1 MTPHIEAQQGDYADI
16 VLMPGDPVRALFIAE
31 RFLNNF
37 RMVNRVRNCFGFTGT
52 YKGKI
57 VSIQASG
64 MGQPSLGIYATELFK
79 FYNVESIIRVG
90 TCGSFH
96 ENVKC
101 GEIVLPITSY
111 AEGKPHASP
120 ICSTK
125 LLFDVVSSL
134 KDFDLTYHVGE
145 FISND
150 NYYKEEMNWWQ
161 PLADKNI
168 FGVDMETY
176 MLYTIAKNFGKRALT
191 VNLVSDNLVTGE
203 DIGQDR
209 VAGVEKM
216 VESILEA
223 IW

>member
-16 VLMPGDPVRALFIAE
+16 VLMPGDPIRALFIAE
-31 RFLNNF
+31 RFLDDF
-37 RMVNRVRNCFGFTGT
+37 RLVNRVRNCFGFTGT